1 MIINIIIKTLEG
13 AEMAKEA
20 GKKNWFARHKVLTV
34 IIAVVVLGGIIGA
47 SSGDSKTTTENATTT
62 QDTNTVATTE
72 EKVEEKGFAGGQ
84 YKVGTDMPAGEYVIV
99 GSGYLQISSDS
110 SGEFGSIVENDDY
123 SNRTII
129 AVTDGQYVQF
139 SGRAY
144 TWDDAPKVD
153 TSSGVLKDGKYKVGV
168 DFAAGEYK
176 VTPSGDG
183 YLAVSTTASESIGS
197 IVTND
202 NFNTEKYITVQ
213 DGQYLKLTRASLKL
227 N

>member
-1 MIINIIIKTLEG
+1 MVKQE
-13 AEMAKEA
+13 
-20 GKKNWFARHKVLTV
+20 GKKNWFARHKILTV
-34 IIAVVVLGGIIGA
+34 ILAVVVLGGIIGA
-47 SSGDSKTTTENATTT
+47 SGKESNSDTSTANKTGNS
-62 QDTNTVATTE
+62 VATKTE
-72 EKVEEKGFAGGQ
+72 EKKTEPEKGIAGGQ

-99 GSGYLQISSDS
+99 GSGYLQISKDS
-110 SGEFGSIVENDDY
+110 SGEFSSILENDNY

-144 TWDDAPKVD
+144 TWADAPKVD
-153 TSSGVLKDGKYKVGV
+153 TSKGTLPDGKYKVGV
-168 DFAAGEYK
+168 DFPAGEYK

-183 YLAVSTTASESIGS
+183 YLAVSASASESTGS

-213 DGQYLKLTRASLKL
+213 DGQYLKLNRASLKL
-227 N
+227 K